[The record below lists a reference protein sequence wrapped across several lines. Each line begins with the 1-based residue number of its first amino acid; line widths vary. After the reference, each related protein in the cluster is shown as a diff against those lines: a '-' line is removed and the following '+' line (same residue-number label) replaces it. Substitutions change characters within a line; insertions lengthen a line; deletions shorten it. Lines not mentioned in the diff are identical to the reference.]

1 MAELIS
7 PVVRMRASFLAAM
20 EEFRAEGREGDI
32 HSMIGWDFS
41 VFGKTW
47 DTEEGFATYVKETL
61 AEEHTPR
68 EEGLVCQTNWW
79 WVEGE
84 EYVGRISLRHHL
96 SPALR
101 RFGGHIGYDVR
112 RSQRRKGHATAML
125 AAALTEAKE
134 RGIESA
140 LLTCNADNLASR
152 KVIEANGGVLE
163 DDSDG
168 KLRFWV
174 PTSS

>member
-1 MAELIS
+1 MAELIR
-7 PVVRMRASFLAAM
+7 PVTRMRASFLAAM

-41 VFGKTW
+41 KFGRTW
-47 DTEEGFATYVKETL
+47 HTEEGFAAYVRETL

-68 EEGLVCQTNWW
+68 EVGLICQTNWW

-84 EYVGRISLRHHL
+84 EYVGRISLRHRL
-96 SPALR
+96 TPELR

-125 AAALTEAKE
+125 AAALAEANR
-134 RGIESA
+134 RGIDPA
-140 LLTCNADNLASR
+140 LLTCNADNLGSR
-152 KVIEANGGVLE
+152 MVIEANGGVLE
-163 DDSDG
+163 DESDG
-168 KLRFWV
+168 KMRYWV